1 MFIETKVFPKE
12 EVYALTNQIR
22 RASASVAINIAEGC
36 GRITKL
42 DKARFMQIAFASA
55 QETDYLLFLCTELS
69 YLKSETYKVLAKEVV
84 EIKSMLNALKKR

>member
-1 MFIETKVFPKE
+1 
-12 EVYALTNQIR
+12 
-22 RASASVAINIAEGC
+22 
-36 GRITKL
+36 
-42 DKARFMQIAFASA
+42 MQIAFASA

>member
-1 MFIETKVFPKE
+1 
-12 EVYALTNQIR
+12 LTNQIR

-55 QETDYLLFLCTELS
+55 QETDY
-69 YLKSETYKVLAKEVV
+69 
-84 EIKSMLNALKKR
+84 